1 LESISTELSGLR
13 AFGDDL
19 QVQAVRQEIIARTIA
34 VTAKASP
41 ITVSLFVVDDFR
53 IRTVAA
59 IGMFRL
65 PPTIGELIED
75 FGIAAFNM
83 LTLGRRFGGGER
95 AIVIRIGL
103 RPDVPQT
110 VAVAAVM
117 LADVVSDSGHAV
129 VLLGVDIKLER
140 SANIPIA
147 GPRAMG
153 GNHQSVDFM
162 KNG

>member
-1 LESISTELSGLR
+1 
-13 AFGDDL
+13 
-19 QVQAVRQEIIARTIA
+19 
-34 VTAKASP
+34 
-41 ITVSLFVVDDFR
+41 
-53 IRTVAA
+53 
-59 IGMFRL
+59 
-65 PPTIGELIED
+65 
-75 FGIAAFNM
+75 M